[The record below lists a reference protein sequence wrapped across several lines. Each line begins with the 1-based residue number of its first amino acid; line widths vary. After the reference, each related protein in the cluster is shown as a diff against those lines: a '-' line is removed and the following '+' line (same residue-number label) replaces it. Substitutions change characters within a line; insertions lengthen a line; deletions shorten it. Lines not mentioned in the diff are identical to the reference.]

1 MAGRVFRLWRV
12 SRPSTTRTA
21 RFRLLPR
28 DRVSDTLNDTALLL
42 NMPKEKSAGG
52 AYYAVARGR
61 SPGVYTTWCAIFQHQ
76 PRADYTHFLRR
87 DKCLKQTSGFPGS
100 KYKKFYTLGEAK
112 EWVKRPDAA
121 TTSTPKEVTK
131 MIRSTVDES
140 GWQVVYSDGAC
151 KGNGA
156 PGSVAGIGVW
166 WGSDDPRWVTS
177 APQSIVANKPMRFR
191 NIAERCPGSQTN
203 NRAELIVGL
212 RNSFFFVIFQLKRIQ
227 ALIRALEATKGI
239 KSLKI
244 KSDSKYSINCGF
256 CSVLYDGR
264 LVLYTNA
271 M

>member
-1 MAGRVFRLWRV
+1 
-12 SRPSTTRTA
+12 
-21 RFRLLPR
+21 
-28 DRVSDTLNDTALLL
+28 
-42 NMPKEKSAGG
+42 MPKEKSAGG

-87 DKCLKQTSGFPGS
+87 DECLKQTSGFPGS

-256 CSVLYDGR
+256 CSILYDGR